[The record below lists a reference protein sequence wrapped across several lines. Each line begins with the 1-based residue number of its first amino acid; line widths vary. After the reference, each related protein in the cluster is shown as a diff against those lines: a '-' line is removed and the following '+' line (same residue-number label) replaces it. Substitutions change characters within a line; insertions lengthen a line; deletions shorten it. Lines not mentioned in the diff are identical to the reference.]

1 MALLIGGAAVL
12 ATMLGGSVALLHRGR
27 LHLILGFSAGAV
39 LGVALFDL
47 LPESIELAGQ
57 RYSAPTVALFI
68 GAGFFLFMFLNRV
81 MLLHPPGD
89 AHESTGHRRRGAL
102 GAASLS
108 FHSFLD
114 GVGIGLAFQVSAAVG
129 AVVAAAVLAHDFS
142 DGVNTISVVLKNN
155 GQRTRAFRWLLVDA
169 AAPLA
174 GVASTYLYSLSQ
186 VHLGLVLAV
195 FCGFFLYIGASDLL
209 PESHHRHPRFVTG
222 ALNIGG
228 AALIWLTIHLAAF

>member
-47 LPESIELAGQ
+47 LPESIDLAGR
-57 RYSAPTVALFI
+57 RYAAPTVALFI
-68 GAGFFLFMFLNRV
+68 GAGFFVFMLLNRI

-89 AHESTGHRRRGAL
+89 GHESTGQRRRGAL

-114 GVGIGLAFQVSAAVG
+114 GVGIGLAFQVSATVG

-142 DGVNTISVVLKNN
+142 DGVNTISVVLKNQ
-155 GQRTRAFRWLLVDA
+155 GRRARALGWLFIDA

-209 PESHHRHPRFVTG
+209 PESHHRHPRLVTG

>member
-1 MALLIGGAAVL
+1 MALCIGV
-12 ATMLGGSVALLHRGR
+12 
-27 LHLILGFSAGAV
+27 
-39 LGVALFDL
+39 
-47 LPESIELAGQ
+47 
-57 RYSAPTVALFI
+57 
-68 GAGFFLFMFLNRV
+68 GFFLFMSLNRV
-81 MLLHPPGD
+81 MLLHPTGES
-89 AHESTGHRRRGAL
+89 HELRGHRRRGAL

-108 FHSFLD
+108 VHSFLD
-114 GVGIGLAFQVSAAVG
+114 GVGIGLAFQVSPVVG

-142 DGVNTISVVLKNN
+142 DGVNTVSVILKNH
-155 GQRTRAFRWLLVDA
+155 GQRLRAFRWLLLDA

-186 VHLGLVLAV
+186 VHLGLVLAL

-209 PESHHRHPRFVTG
+209 PESHLRHPRIATG